1 MASNTDDFDLDRICD
16 QELLDSLTILVKPIF
31 AREVNYNY
39 YSFTDTQKQEY
50 LNFHKESL
58 DSIYHKV
65 GVAYRSPLQQLLFRI
80 IHIFSKDINS
90 LKDPNNHL
98 YHSHY

>member
-1 MASNTDDFDLDRICD
+1 MASKTDHFDLDRICD
-16 QELLDSLTILVKPIF
+16 QELLDSLTTLVKPIF

-39 YSFTDTQKQEY
+39 YSFTDKQKQEY
-50 LNFHKESL
+50 LTFHKESL
-58 DSIYHKV
+58 DNIYHKV
-65 GVAYRSPLQQLLFRI
+65 AVAYRSPLQQLLFRI
-80 IHIFSKDINS
+80 IHIFNKDVDY

>member
-16 QELLDSLTILVKPIF
+16 QELLDSLTILIKPIF

-50 LNFHKESL
+50 LNFHKESVVL
-58 DSIYHKV
+58 SSDFV
-65 GVAYRSPLQQLLFRI
+65 GVFCLP
-80 IHIFSKDINS
+80 NS
-90 LKDPNNHL
+90 TESEKNFYVIRD
-98 YHSHY
+98 